1 MNAQEIVG
9 LGLKTSI
16 FLTVFGFGL
25 QASGNDVLYLLRKP
39 GLLMRSLVA
48 MFLVMPLFAI
58 FMTRAFDYHRA
69 VAIAL
74 VALAISPVPPLLP
87 RRVTKA
93 GGRQPYGIGL
103 MVTATV
109 LSIVFIPLALDV
121 IGRIVDRPFAMSAGA
136 VARLVVVSAI
146 LPLAAGMAF
155 RAVAPDAA
163 KRIAKPVGLVATIL
177 LALGAL
183 ALLVS
188 VFPIAWALIGNGT
201 VLIFVAFVIVGLAV
215 GHVLGGPDPDERVT
229 LALSTACRHP
239 ALAIAIAGANFPEE
253 KRVAGAVILYLVLN
267 SLVSLPYIAWQRRV
281 SKNSTAPAVV

>member
-1 MNAQEIVG
+1 MNAQELVG
-9 LGLKTSI
+9 LVLKTSI

-25 QASGNDVLYLLRKP
+25 QATRDDVGYLLRKP
-39 GLLMRSLVA
+39 GLLVRSLVA

-58 FMTRAFDYHRA
+58 FMTRAFDYDRA
-69 VAIAL
+69 VTIAL

-93 GGRQPYGIGL
+93 GGREPYGIGL

-121 IGRIVDRPFAMSAGA
+121 IGRIVDKPFAMAAGA
-136 VARLVVVSAI
+136 VAKLVGVSAL

-155 RAVAPDAA
+155 HAVSPDTAN
-163 KRIAKPVGLVATIL
+163 RIAKPVARVATVL

-183 ALLVS
+183 ALLIA
-188 VFPIAWALIGNGT
+188 VFPVAWGLIGNGT
-201 VLIFVAFVIVGLAV
+201 ILVFVVFVVVGLAV
-215 GHVLGGPDPDERVT
+215 GHLLGGPDPDERVT

-239 ALAIAIAGANFPEE
+239 ALAMAIAAANFPNE
-253 KRVAGAVILYLVLN
+253 KRVAGAVILYLILN
-267 SLVSLPYIAWQRRV
+267 ALVSLPYISWQRRIMK
-281 SKNSTAPAVV
+281 SSTTPAVV

>member
-281 SKNSTAPAVV
+281 TRNSTAPAVV